1 MRILL
6 IGYGKMG
13 KTIEQIALQKGHEIT
28 GIIDI
33 QNRETLL
40 NYNNHNT
47 DVAIEFTHPESAPE
61 NIRYCLLNQIP
72 VVSGSTGWM
81 QRFEE
86 IKILCGQNNGS
97 FFYASNYSVGVNLFF
112 HFNEYIAAKMQAYP
126 NFNVEL
132 TEVHHTQKV
141 DKPSGTAITTAEGLL
156 KNYPAKNK
164 WVSDAANP
172 QQQELNIISERL
184 ADVVGIHTVK
194 YTSEHDTIELT
205 HNAHSRIG
213 FAEGAVMAAEWLP
226 GKKGVYG
233 MKDLLN
239 L

>member
-13 KTIEQIALQKGHEIT
+13 KTIEQIALQKNHQLA

-33 QNRETLL
+33 QNRESLQ
-40 NYNNHNT
+40 NYNSTNT

-61 NIRYCLLNQIP
+61 NIKYCLQNGIP

-81 QRFEE
+81 QHFAE
-86 IKILCGQNNGS
+86 IKDLCQQNAGS

-126 NFNVEL
+126 GFNVEIK
-132 TEVHHTQKV
+132 EVHHTQKV

-156 KNYPAKNK
+156 KNYPAKNN
-164 WVSDAANP
+164 WVSDAVAP
-172 QQQELNIISERL
+172 EPQELNIISERL
-184 ADVVGIHTVK
+184 ADVVGLHTVK

-226 GKKGVYG
+226 GKEGIYG